1 MRAAVR
7 LIVFAAL
14 VAVGTVLGG
23 WWTVPL
29 LAALWVRLLP
39 TGRGIRRTTALG
51 GALGW
56 GAILGWS
63 ARHGPVPAVATR
75 MSAALDLP
83 PWGFAAASLIFPALL
98 AAAAADLFMTHRR

>member
-1 MRAAVR
+1 MSDNVRNTGTSGDLASTGVSRRAI
-7 LIVFAAL
+7 LQFAGF
-14 VAVGTVLGG
+14 VGV
-23 WWTVPL
+23 
-29 LAALWVRLLP
+29 
-39 TGRGIRRTTALG
+39 TTALG

-63 ARHGPVPAVATR
+63 ARHGPVLAVATR